1 MSDCVF
7 EALPTASRGV
17 PMRAA
22 DNTPTVLTPREAR
35 VLRALGQA
43 LFPRDRHI
51 DVDAV
56 DVDVTGYI
64 DDWLSRCS
72 TLERAQFHALVQTV
86 DRGFS
91 VWARD
96 PSARIEAARADTRR
110 AYVESWE
117 RSATYLQRMLWEGL
131 RSMFLF
137 AYVDASP
144 VREAFGQDD
153 PAREADAP
161 GANPP
166 PRHAST
172 AEEPEQVARFVGG
185 GCGARSLPKE
195 G

>member
-1 MSDCVF
+1 VADCVF

-22 DNTPTVLTPREAR
+22 AHAPTVLGPREVR

-72 TLERAQFHALVQTV
+72 TVERAQFHALVQAV
-86 DRGFS
+86 DRGFA
-91 VWARD
+91 VWARE
-96 PSARIEAARADTRR
+96 PSARLEAARPEVRR

-137 AYVDASP
+137 AYVDAAP
-144 VREAFGQDD
+144 VREAFGQSATPPTRRED
-153 PAREADAP
+153 PP
-161 GANPP
+161 
-166 PRHAST
+166 
-172 AEEPEQVARFVGG
+172 EEQEQVARFVGG